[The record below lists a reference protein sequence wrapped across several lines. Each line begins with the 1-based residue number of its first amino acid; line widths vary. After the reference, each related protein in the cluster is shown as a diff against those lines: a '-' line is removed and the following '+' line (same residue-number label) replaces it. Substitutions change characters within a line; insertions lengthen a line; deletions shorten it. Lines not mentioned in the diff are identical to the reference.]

1 MNGFFDIRA
10 LTPLGAKGPN
20 AAAIEREAAAL
31 IQTYGPRGV
40 RIAEQKAIAAD
51 FFGQAE
57 AKSYW
62 LEVAALAARLVPLN
76 GPSTER

>member
-10 LTPLGAKGPN
+10 LTPLGAAGPN

-31 IQTYGPRGV
+31 IRTYGSRGV

-51 FFGQAE
+51 FFGQTQD
-57 AKSYW
+57 KDYW
-62 LEVAALAARLVPLN
+62 LQVAQLASRLVPL
-76 GPSTER
+76 GPPPAEV

>member
-10 LTPLGAKGPN
+10 LTPLRAEGPD
-20 AAAIEREAAAL
+20 AAAIERDAATL
-31 IQTYGPRGV
+31 IRTYGPRGV

-57 AKSYW
+57 AKNYW
-62 LEVAALAARLVPLN
+62 LQVAALAARLVPQN
-76 GPSTER
+76 GSSPES